1 MGSSTDKPNPRGN
14 SGTAGK
20 GFTITGRNM
29 DGRKASAAPAN
40 RGKGAKTKK

>member
-1 MGSSTDKPNPRGN
+1 MGKKADKLTPRSN
-14 SGTAGK
+14 SGTAGT

-29 DGRKASAAPAN
+29 DGRKASSAPTN